1 MSNKEIK
8 EGETA
13 MRCPE
18 FLLAVRFAIK
28 RGFKRAMKWLLSF
41 IISLAFSTGVMAEKL
56 VVIKTSLGDIT
67 VALDEEKAP
76 ITVANFLQ
84 YVDDDSYNNTI
95 FHRVI
100 ANFMIQGGGH
110 YSDMSE
116 APEKGLIRNEAD
128 NGLKN
133 KKGTIAM
140 ARMNSIDSAGRQFFI
155 NTKNNR
161 FLDHSRQSCTREEE
175 AKNAELRAKGR
186 YKPQTCGSFGYTV
199 FGEVT
204 EGMDVVDL
212 IELTDT
218 HSIGPYSDVPK
229 TPVVIVS
236 VERVGR

>member
-1 MSNKEIK
+1 MNNRKERDLYA
-8 EGETA
+8 G
-13 MRCPE
+13 PE
-18 FLLAVRFAIK
+18 LLAAGRTLTQGGVQMV
-28 RGFKRAMKWLLSF
+28 MKWLLSL
-41 IISLAFSTGVMAEKL
+41 IMSLASSAGVMAENL
-56 VVIKTSLGDIT
+56 VVIKTSLGEIT

-76 ITVANFLQ
+76 ITVANFLL
-84 YVDDDSYNNTI
+84 YIDDDSYDNTI

-140 ARMNSIDSAGRQFFI
+140 ARLNTIDSAGRQFFI

-175 AKNAELRAKGR
+175 VKNAELRAQGR
-186 YKPQTCGSFGYTV
+186 YKPQTCASFGYAV
-199 FGEVT
+199 FGQVID
-204 EGMDVVDL
+204 GMDVVDR
-212 IELTDT
+212 IELSNT
-218 HSIGPYSDVPK
+218 HSIGPYSDVPEM
-229 TPVVIVS
+229 PVFIIS
-236 VERVGR
+236 VERVMR